1 MKVYLSTYAI
11 YNSGKLTGKWVEL
24 PKDIDRQDGET
35 FDEKVDNLMADVFEE
50 DAKCGGD
57 REIMIQDT
65 DGDGSFIFRSE
76 HQSLCEM
83 YDDIVRY
90 DRLSDYEQEALKVM
104 VNGGMSVDDAFS
116 TAESGDFE
124 YYELDYSEYSSFEE
138 MYGYH
143 IADELDNIPE
153 HLYNYI
159 NFEAYGRD
167 ALMDF
172 SVYEDDGRYVVVHY

>member
-24 PKDIDRQDGET
+24 PKDIDSQDGDT
-35 FDEKVDNLMADVFEE
+35 FDEQVNHLMADVFEE

-76 HQSLCEM
+76 HQSLEEM

-90 DRLSDYEQEALKVM
+90 DRLSDYEQDALEVM
-104 VNGGMSVDDAFS
+104 VNGGMNVDNAFDR
-116 TAESGDFE
+116 AESGDFE
-124 YYELDYSEYSSFEE
+124 YYELDYSKYSSFEE
-138 MYGYH
+138 MYGHH
-143 IADELDNIPE
+143 IADELDNIPD

-167 ALMDF
+167 ALMDGET
-172 SVYEDDGRYVVVHY
+172 YEDDGRYVVVFY